1 MILII
6 LTITKNMTNNLTTD
20 YPEFGSQ
27 SFVVATTTDHTSIS
41 TTNTRNEY
49 SAYVNNLLNEM
60 TIAAD
65 KINKC
70 LLLHSGNKEL
80 STKTDH
86 LSDIEFTNEY
96 LKFVFAKSDLAEF
109 MGDTPIRLPSLLLSL
124 IEPKESKINS
134 SMNILHLLTTT
145 QSPPLNDLQIA
156 ALKEDFGALQKHKYI
171 GTHDLNYD
179 QLDASSSSMM
189 EKLLE
194 LATHTLK
201 TIKHAINNLQPGIYK
216 KIGLLATGNSIAIGF
231 APAWGIAAGL
241 AATVAY
247 TVAELSESWN
257 EVTKQ
262 NLRQE
267 INGIAFNNKTIFPAH
282 EKLVDNANKNLSQAS
297 LEKRV
302 LLMKAKIDQFGNNI
316 RNNSLSIA

>member
-1 MILII
+1 MP
-6 LTITKNMTNNLTTD
+6 NNQPKD
-20 YPEFGSQ
+20 YSKLGSQ
-27 SFVVATTTDHTSIS
+27 VFIASSSLFHNSIS
-41 TTNTRNEY
+41 TPNYLHERTSY
-49 SAYVNNLLNEM
+49 INNLLNEM

-86 LSDIEFTNEY
+86 LSDLEFTNEY
-96 LKFVFAKSDLAEF
+96 LKFVSAKSDFTAF
-109 MGDTPIRLPSLLLSL
+109 MGDIPIRVPSLLLSL

-145 QSPPLNDLQIA
+145 QSPPLNDLQVT

-201 TIKHAINNLQPGIYK
+201 TIKHAIDNLQPGIYK
-216 KIGLLATGNSIAIGF
+216 KIGLLAASNSIAIGF
-231 APAWGIAAGL
+231 APDWGIAAGL

-247 TVAELSESWN
+247 TVAELSESWD

-302 LLMKAKIDQFGNNI
+302 LIMKAKVDQLGNNI